1 MAPRVTGDFF
11 FFNSVDKRDAIQ
23 DCPNTALYPSVV
35 CDALFNV
42 RTRNKYYTT
51 IPFLEIT
58 VLMFLIAAACFLKP
72 VWLMSSHTQV

>member
-1 MAPRVTGDFF
+1 MAPRVTGDSFF
-11 FFNSVDKRDAIQ
+11 FLIQ
-23 DCPNTALYPSVV
+23 WLKEMLFKTNTALYPSVV